1 MRYEFNLT
9 RTGVGDGGTLSW
21 DSATG
26 ELSGELAAEMEERL
40 SGAEQDG
47 SVTSHP
53 YPTEYKLT
61 DPRHDPGQF
70 AVVLGCAFA
79 IPQSLRAAI
88 EEFMGPPDN
97 HEGSDV
103 PLVY

>member
-1 MRYEFNLT
+1 MRYEFNLR
-9 RTGVGDGGTLSW
+9 RTGVGEGGSLSW
-21 DSATG
+21 DSVTG
-26 ELSGELAAEMEERL
+26 VLSGEMAAEMEERL

-47 SVTSHP
+47 YVISHP

-79 IPQSLRAAI
+79 IPESLRTAI
-88 EEFMGPPDN
+88 QEFMGPPDN
-97 HEGSDV
+97 HDDCDV
-103 PLVY
+103 PHIY